1 MMRPRT
7 RQALA
12 ILATAAVLCA
22 AWTWAARRP
31 GMTAEFAEYNQAANR
46 IRIEGYLARPS
57 APAHV
62 LVGSSLSGR
71 LLPSYFEGTPMAD
84 VATLGLDGSGP
95 RVGIEVLR
103 RRKDWPETVWVETYL
118 MGRETTPNDRAL
130 MGDLDATGTRLA
142 VAMPLFRASHRPS
155 SVAYTALKR
164 RREGGGGDATWTTN
178 AAASM
183 RGPSAAP
190 APVDPGVEEAWHGLL
205 EDLRRRNV
213 RVVFVDVPAGE
224 TQRPGV
230 RAQPDLAARLAVRFG
245 IVRMDVREAWF
256 SRGWMPRYTDGRHLD
271 AASARQTARWL
282 AEMAGEAR

>member
-1 MMRPRT
+1 MRPST

-62 LVGSSLSGR
+62 LVGSSLAGR
-71 LLPSYFEGTPMAD
+71 LLPSYFAGTPMGD

-130 MGDLDATGTRLA
+130 LGEMDSTGTRLA
-142 VAMPLFRASHRPS
+142 VAMPLFRATHRPS

-164 RREGGGGDATWTTN
+164 GREGGGGETTWTTN
-178 AAASM
+178 VAASVM
-183 RGPSAAP
+183 GPAAEP
-190 APVDPGVEEAWHGLL
+190 APVDPGVEVAWQEVL

-213 RVVFVDVPAGE
+213 RVVFVDLPAGE
-224 TQRPGV
+224 THRPGT
-230 RAQPDLAARLAVRFG
+230 RTQPDLADRLAARFG
-245 IVRMDVREAWF
+245 IQRVDAREPWF
-256 SRGWMPRYTDGRHLD
+256 SRGWVPRYTDGRHLD

-282 AEMAGEAR
+282 AGEARGAR